1 MNRISHF
8 LRAKTQ
14 YNLHSPFVYRLYTEV
29 LFSRCPGRGRH
40 YADVVWRL
48 EEYYGLPHSPLSTP
62 HSQLSTPY
70 SPLSTLNSQLSTPDG
85 LFLVVADT
93 HSEEWDAVV
102 ASKDWQVTLDLYHCG
117 VAVSSPR
124 LSKQHFLLR

>member
-48 EEYYGLPHSPLSTP
+48 EEYYGLPHS
-62 HSQLSTPY
+62 QLSTLH
-70 SPLSTLNSQLSTPDG
+70 SQLSTLNSQLSTPDG

-93 HSEEWDAVV
+93 HSEEWDAIV

-117 VAVSSPR
+117 VAVRSPR

>member
-1 MNRISHF
+1 MAGF
-8 LRAKTQ
+8 L
-14 YNLHSPFVYRLYTEV
+14 F
-29 LFSRCPGRGRH
+29 
-40 YADVVWRL
+40 
-48 EEYYGLPHSPLSTP
+48 
-62 HSQLSTPY
+62 
-70 SPLSTLNSQLSTPDG
+70 

-93 HSEEWDAVV
+93 RSEEWDAIV